1 MYWYVRVISTI
12 ATHNYL
18 ISNTNTTNLISF
30 VECMVEFST
39 MIDDV
44 MNGWTTNRDAV
55 ATGKTVCVTY
65 EERKRVGFPF
75 TKKVE
80 VLIFPGKIFSS
91 NVLLKCAPVS
101 SINEK
106 VRVQF
111 WTEMLSTLTTDI
123 STMKS
128 ERNWQP
134 TRRFFLA
141 LLDLLQQRSSPVAD
155 STFAITTAVH
165 WNVNVDNALLFG
177 LITFSSAENCGKCLP
192 QRFRSEDFFP
202 ALARKARKH

>member
-1 MYWYVRVISTI
+1 MVTCTIISFP
-12 ATHNYL
+12 
-18 ISNTNTTNLISF
+18 NTNTTNLIFF
-30 VECMVEFST
+30 VECMVELST

-44 MNGWTTNRDAV
+44 MNGWSTNRDAV

-80 VLIFPGKIFSS
+80 VLLFPGKIVSS
-91 NVLLKCAPVS
+91 NVLLKCAPVN

-111 WTEMLSTLTTDI
+111 WTEVRPLTTDI
-123 STMKS
+123 TAMKS
-128 ERNWQP
+128 ERNGQRN
-134 TRRFFLA
+134 RRFFLA
-141 LLDLLQQRSSPVAD
+141 LFNLPQQRSFPVAD
-155 STFAITTAVH
+155 RTFAITTAVH

-177 LITFSSAENCGKCLP
+177 LITFSSAENCGKCGP
-192 QRFRSEDFFP
+192 QRFRPEDFFP
-202 ALARKARKH
+202 ALPRKARKH